1 MLKNYIKTAFRNLTR
16 QRSSAFFNIG
26 GLTLAISSS
35 IILFLLISH
44 TLSYDT
50 FHSKFSRI
58 YRVVT
63 QSEGNEETF
72 YTPGVPNPL
81 PVAFK
86 NDFPEVEQVVFTIY
100 QDDGLVSIPQPG
112 GNPKKY
118 QEESGIV
125 YTEASFFEIFD
136 RAILSGDAK
145 KGLDEPNEAIV
156 SQTLAMK
163 YFGKQDVVGE
173 ILTFEKVDYKISAV
187 VEDAPNNTDFPFS
200 LFLSYETIRKESEER
215 GWGGISSNNQCYFLL
230 KEGADI
236 SSVEKGMAAFSDKY
250 LGEDN
255 YDKELFNIQPLSD
268 LHFNDRYYAYSE
280 KSMSQTT
287 ITALVF
293 IGIFLILAGC
303 INFINLATAEAIKRS
318 KEVGIRKSLGST
330 RGQLMGQ
337 FLGETA
343 LVTFISIVLSIGV
356 AQLAIGYLNSF
367 MDIKLT
373 IDLFNNTSLMLF
385 LSILFVGVSILAG
398 IYPAFI
404 MSGYTPALVMKNEIV
419 NKSSFGHFMRKGLV
433 VFQFFISQLLI
444 IGTIIIITQT
454 SFLRS
459 QELGF
464 KQDAIITLPLPEKEQ
479 PTPDS
484 IGHSSKMRT
493 LKNEISRLA
502 GVELASLCNTAP
514 SSGNI
519 NGTGFILEGERD
531 EQRKDTQVKIVDGN
545 YIDLFELKLI
555 SGDHLADLDT
565 ATGYIVN
572 RSLAR
577 IAGFADPTQIVGK
590 RIRIWGK
597 LYPVVGVVEDFH
609 TTSLHDKIEPTVLFN
624 RLSNFR
630 TMAVRINPK
639 NFQSSIQNIQKQ
651 WELAYPDHLFSYEFL
666 DENIKEFYETEQ
678 KMSILLTVFTSISI
692 LIGCIGLFGL
702 ATFVANQ
709 KTKEIGVRKVLGASV
724 SSIVM
729 MFSKEFVV
737 LIFIGF
743 VIATPVAWF
752 AMNKYLSNF
761 EYKIELGA
769 GIFLFGFVLALLIAV
784 LTVGYRSF
792 KAAVIN
798 PVKALRYE

>member
-1 MLKNYIKTAFRNLTR
+1 MLKNYLKTAFRNLTR

-26 GLTLAISSS
+26 GLTLAVSSS

-44 TLSYDT
+44 TISYDT
-50 FHSKFSRI
+50 FHSKFTRI

-81 PVAFK
+81 PVAFR

-100 QDDGLVSIPQPG
+100 QDDGLVSIPQRD

-118 QEESGIV
+118 QEKNGIV
-125 YTEASFFEIFD
+125 HTEATFFLTFD
-136 RAILSGDAK
+136 RAVLSGDAI

-156 SQTLAMK
+156 SKTLALK
-163 YFGKQDVVGE
+163 YFGKEDAVGE
-173 ILTFEKVDYKISAV
+173 VLTFDNIDYKVSAV
-187 VEDAPNNTDFPFS
+187 VVDAPNNTDFPFS

-230 KEGADI
+230 KEGVDI
-236 SSVEKGMAAFSDKY
+236 AQVEKRMAVFTDKY
-250 LGEDN
+250 VGKDN

-280 KSMSQTT
+280 NSMSKTT
-287 ITALVF
+287 ITAIVF
-293 IGIFLILAGC
+293 IGLFLILAGC

-330 RGQLMGQ
+330 RGQLIGQ

-367 MDIKLT
+367 MDLELSL
-373 IDLFNNTSLMLF
+373 DLLHDRSLIQF
-385 LSILFVGVSILAG
+385 LLILFVSVSVLAG

-404 MSGYTPALVMKNEIV
+404 MSGYTPAMVMKNEAS
-419 NKSSFGHFMRKGLV
+419 NKSYFGYFMRKGLV
-433 VFQFFISQLLI
+433 VFQFSISQLLI

-454 SFLRS
+454 NFLRS

-464 KQDAIITLPLPEKEQ
+464 KKDAIITLPIPEREE

-484 IGHSSKMRT
+484 LGSFSKMRT

-502 GVELASLCNTAP
+502 GVELVSLCNTAP

-519 NGTGFILEGERD
+519 NGTGFVLEGERD
-531 EQRKDTQVKIVDGN
+531 EQRKDTQVKNADGN

-555 SGDHLADLDT
+555 SGERLVDLDT
-565 ATGYIVN
+565 TTGYVIN
-572 RSLAR
+572 RQFAR
-577 IAGFADPTQIVGK
+577 IAGFVDPTEIVGK

-609 TTSLHDKIEPTVLFN
+609 TTSLHSKIEPTVLFN
-624 RLSNFR
+624 RLSNYR

-639 NFQSSIQNIQKQ
+639 SFQSDIKDIQKQ
-651 WELAYPDHLFSYEFL
+651 WELAYPKHLFSYEFL
-666 DENIKEFYETEQ
+666 DENIRQFYETEQ
-678 KMSILLTVFTSISI
+678 KMTVLLTVFTCISI

-729 MFSKEFVV
+729 MFSKEFVI
-737 LIFIGF
+737 LIFLGF
-743 VIATPVAWF
+743 VIAAPVAWYT
-752 AMNKYLSNF
+752 MNQYLSDF
-761 EYKIELGA
+761 EYKIELGP
-769 GIFLFGFVLALLIAV
+769 GIFLFGLMLTLLIAV
-784 LTVGYRSF
+784 FTVGYRSF

>member
-1 MLKNYIKTAFRNLTR
+1 MLKNYLKTAFRNLTR
-16 QRSSAFFNIG
+16 QRSSAVFNIG

-50 FHSKFSRI
+50 FHSKFNRI

-63 QSEGNEETF
+63 QSEGNEEMF
-72 YTPGVPNPL
+72 YTSGVPNPL

-86 NDFPEVEQVVFTIY
+86 NDFSEVEQVVFTLY
-100 QDDGLVSIPQPG
+100 YDDGLVSIPQPD

-136 RAILSGDAK
+136 RAVLSGDTK

-156 SQTLAMK
+156 SQSLAMK

-173 ILTFEKVDYKISAV
+173 VLAYEKVDYKISAV

-230 KEGADI
+230 KEGLDI
-236 SSVEKGMAAFSDKY
+236 GSIEKRMVAFSDKY
-250 LGEDN
+250 LGEEN

-268 LHFNDRYYAYSE
+268 LHFNDRYDDDAYSE

-337 FLGETA
+337 FLGETS

-356 AQLAIGYLNSF
+356 SQLAIGYLNVF

-373 IDLFNNTSLMLF
+373 IDLLHNSSLTLF
-385 LSILFVGVSILAG
+385 LFVLFIGVSVLAG

-404 MSGYTPALVMKNEIV
+404 MSGYTPALVMKNEIS

-433 VFQFFISQLLI
+433 VFQFAISQLLI

-454 SFLRS
+454 SFLQS

-464 KQDAIITLPLPEKEQ
+464 RKDAVITLPLPEREELK
-479 PTPDS
+479 PDS
-484 IGHSSKMRT
+484 VRYSSKMRA

-545 YIDLFELKLI
+545 YIDLFDLKLI
-555 SGDHLADLDT
+555 SGKHLVDLDT
-565 ATGYIVN
+565 TTGYVVN
-572 RSLAR
+572 RSFAR
-577 IAGFADPTQIVGK
+577 IAGFADPSQIVGK

-609 TTSLHDKIEPTVLFN
+609 TTSLHNKIEPTVLFN
-624 RLSNFR
+624 RLSNFK
-630 TMAVRINPK
+630 TLAVRINPK
-639 NFQSSIQNIQKQ
+639 NFQASIQNIQKQ

-729 MFSKEFVV
+729 MFSREFVV

-743 VIATPVAWF
+743 VIAAPIAWF
-752 AMNKYLSNF
+752 AMKEYLNDF
-761 EYKIELGA
+761 EYKIELGP
-769 GIFLFGFVLALLIAV
+769 GVFLFGFALALLIAV

-792 KAAVIN
+792 N
-798 PVKALRYE
+798 PHCSFLGVK